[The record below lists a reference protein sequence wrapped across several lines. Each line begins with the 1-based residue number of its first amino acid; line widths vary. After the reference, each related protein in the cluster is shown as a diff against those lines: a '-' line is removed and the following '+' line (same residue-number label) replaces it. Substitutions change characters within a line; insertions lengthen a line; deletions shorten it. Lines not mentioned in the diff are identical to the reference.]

1 MKMDLFLPINYKR
14 IVPTVGSEKHC
25 DSFARFNATAAAAAA
40 TTTDASA
47 SAPFT
52 SAADQVRKRVF
63 CAILMLKMII
73 LPRQARGNHR

>member
-47 SAPFT
+47 SAWLLLLLLSP
-52 SAADQVRKRVF
+52 
-63 CAILMLKMII
+63 LL
-73 LPRQARGNHR
+73 LAR